1 MQRYLLI
8 KPDVAVMYESANE
21 LELTLLSE
29 SLSNFELLFVKW
41 LLFNLLGW
49 DESAFS
55 VFLAS
60 KDQVVT
66 EN

>member
-1 MQRYLLI
+1 MN
-8 KPDVAVMYESANE
+8 ESANE

-29 SLSNFELLFVKW
+29 SLSNFELFFVKW
-41 LLFNLLGW
+41 LLFNLLSW

-60 KDQVVT
+60 KNQVVT

>member
-1 MQRYLLI
+1 MQRHLLI
-8 KPDVAVMYESANE
+8 KTDVAVMYESANE

>member
-1 MQRYLLI
+1 
-8 KPDVAVMYESANE
+8 MYESANE
-21 LELTLLSE
+21 PELTLLSE
-29 SLSNFELLFVKW
+29 SLSNFELLFVKR
-41 LLFNLLGW
+41 LLFNLLSW

-60 KDQVVT
+60 KNQVVA

>member
-1 MQRYLLI
+1 MQRHLLV
-8 KPDVAVMYESANE
+8 KTDVAVMYESANE

>member
-1 MQRYLLI
+1 MQRHLLI
-8 KPDVAVMYESANE
+8 KTDVAVMYESANE

-41 LLFNLLGW
+41 LLFNLLSW

>member
-1 MQRYLLI
+1 MQRHLLV
-8 KPDVAVMYESANE
+8 KTDVAVMYESANE

-41 LLFNLLGW
+41 LLFNLLSW

>member
-1 MQRYLLI
+1 MQWHLLI

>member
-1 MQRYLLI
+1 MN
-8 KPDVAVMYESANE
+8 ESANE

-29 SLSNFELLFVKW
+29 SLSNFELFFVKW
-41 LLFNLLGW
+41 LFFNLLSW

-60 KDQVVT
+60 KNQVVT